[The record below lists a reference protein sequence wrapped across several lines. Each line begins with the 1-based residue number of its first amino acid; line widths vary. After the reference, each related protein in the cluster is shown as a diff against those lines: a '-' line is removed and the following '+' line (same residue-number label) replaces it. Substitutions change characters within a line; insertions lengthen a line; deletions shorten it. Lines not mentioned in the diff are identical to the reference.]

1 MASQT
6 ANNSLDTHQIERLS
20 TLALLLGI
28 LAVFQSNFV
37 WLFWLG
43 IALLAIGA
51 VGTLASEVLKGQ
63 PLPRLL
69 ERLTIVGMMIGIL
82 GMLQPWQ
89 IWLYEN
95 GFYVLGISTLGFIIV
110 SHIPSPQEE

>member
-1 MASQT
+1 
-6 ANNSLDTHQIERLS
+6 
-20 TLALLLGI
+20 
-28 LAVFQSNFV
+28 
-37 WLFWLG
+37 
-43 IALLAIGA
+43 
-51 VGTLASEVLKGQ
+51 
-63 PLPRLL
+63 
-69 ERLTIVGMMIGIL
+69 MMIGIL